1 MFVDVGMQTRNSDSH
16 ECVLDDCGGQLSRDG
31 VNCAQKRVDCRERP

>member
-1 MFVDVGMQTRNSDSH
+1 MRVLVVNAEGSSVG
-16 ECVLDDCGGQLSRDG
+16 DG